1 MSATPQMA
9 VYRQPLHGKDESVD
23 HAALKP
29 VIEGTIPWVRD
40 SGLQA
45 ELLEERHVLL
55 RLPKDRH
62 LNHVGIVY
70 AGSLFM
76 LMEVSGAAL
85 FGCTYAPGKYIPINR
100 EMSIRFLRMGV
111 TDITCELSLAEER
124 AAEMIRPID
133 EKGKGEWVLEMDC
146 RDTEGN
152 VIATSVCHYYIK
164 KIE

>member
-1 MSATPQMA
+1 MERD
-9 VYRQPLHGKDESVD
+9 Y
-23 HAALKP
+23 AALKP
-29 VIEGTIPWVRD
+29 HIEEMIPWVKD
-40 SGLQA
+40 SGLTA
-45 ELLEERHVLL
+45 EVLEERHVVL

-76 LMEVSGAAL
+76 LMEISGAAL
-85 FGCTYAPGKYIPINR
+85 FGCTYPFGRYIPINKR
-100 EMSIRFLRMGV
+100 MSIDFLKMGT
-111 TDITCELSLAEER
+111 TDILCDLTMEEER

-146 RDTEGN
+146 RDTAGT

-164 KIE
+164 KLG

>member
-1 MSATPQMA
+1 MDT
-9 VYRQPLHGKDESVD
+9 
-23 HAALKP
+23 AALKAM
-29 VIEGTIPWVRD
+29 IEGTIPWVRD

-45 ELLEERHVLL
+45 ELLEERHVIL

-85 FGCTYAPGKYIPINR
+85 FACTYPLGKYIPINR
-100 EMSIRFLRMGV
+100 EMTIRFVHMGV
-111 TDITCELSLAEER
+111 TDILCELSISEEK
-124 AAEMIRPID
+124 ALEMIRPID

-146 RDTEGN
+146 RDTDGN
-152 VIATSVCHYYIK
+152 VVATSTCHYYIK
-164 KIE
+164 KIV